1 MPVAARLLM
10 GVWAF
15 QEAAAI
21 SVICFAAAGYL
32 HLRSRS
38 RAPTIP
44 DSAEMM
50 DRAFRMTASGKMARA
65 ISILT
70 KTLRLDRKLW
80 QAAQYRAQLRV
91 SQGDYRGALEDLDEA
106 IRLAPKE
113 RHLYLLRA
121 RVYSAMGEASP
132 AQQDYETASRLG
144 DA

>member
-1 MPVAARLLM
+1 MPLAAKTIL

-21 SVICFAAAGYL
+21 SIICFAIAAYL

-38 RAPTIP
+38 WTPTIP
-44 DSAEMM
+44 DGAEMM

-65 ISILT
+65 ISVLT

-80 QAAQYRAQLRV
+80 QALQYRAQLRA
-91 SQGDYRGALEDLDEA
+91 SQGDYTGALEDLDEA

-121 RVYSAMGEASP
+121 SVYSAMGRASP